1 MGDWLLGKQPGP
13 LIRSKT
19 KSFGKHISTQARG
32 PWLRTLVRR
41 AALVALMALVAPS
54 AARPQAAEE
63 KVHFPSLDEGATVL
77 DGYLFRPAEA
87 GRRPAVVFL
96 HGCAG
101 LFDRSHDIW
110 PREVAWAAR
119 LNALGYVVLMVD
131 SFAPRNQANMCAP
144 GTFQDRVYLAR
155 PSDAYGAL
163 RYLQAQAFVRPD
175 RIGLMGWSLG
185 GGTVLYA
192 IRKESLG
199 RPAALPEGDF
209 RAAVAF
215 YPASCKESSHKE
227 PWTSAVPLLV
237 LIGASDNWTPAEPC
251 KSFLEG
257 AVARGSPVEMRVYP
271 GAYHDF
277 DWPNMPLHG
286 LESDRTRAGIVP
298 LTGTDPAAREEAL
311 VRVPQFLARYL
322 ED

>member
-1 MGDWLLGKQPGP
+1 M
-13 LIRSKT
+13 SKT
-19 KSFGKHISTQARG
+19 TDFGKHTLRQRCGAR
-32 PWLRTLVRR
+32 LRRLARR
-41 AALVALMALVAPS
+41 AALVALVALVAPPV
-54 AARPQAAEE
+54 ARTGAEE
-63 KVHFPSLDEGATVL
+63 KVHFPSLDAGATVL
-77 DGYLFRPAEA
+77 DGYLFRPAEE

-101 LFDRSHDIW
+101 LFDRRHDIQ
-110 PREVAWAAR
+110 PREVDWAAR

-131 SFAPRNQANMCAP
+131 SFAPRDQGNMCAP
-144 GTFQDRVYLAR
+144 GNFQDAVYLAR

-175 RIGLMGWSLG
+175 RVAVMGWSLG
-185 GGTVLYA
+185 GGTVLYS

-199 RPAALPEGDF
+199 RPADLPAGDF

-227 PWTSAVPLLV
+227 PWTSAIPLLV
-237 LIGASDNWTPAEPC
+237 LIGASDNWTPADLC
-251 KSFLEG
+251 KSLLEG
-257 AVARGSPVEMRVYP
+257 AEARGSPVEMRIYP

-277 DWPNMPLHG
+277 DWPDMPLHG
-286 LESDRTRAGIVP
+286 IDSYRTRAGVVP
-298 LTGTDPAAREEAL
+298 ITGTDAAAREDAL
-311 VRVPQFLARYL
+311 QRVPQFLARHL

>member
-41 AALVALMALVAPS
+41 VALVALMALVAPS

-119 LNALGYVVLMVD
+119 LNALGYVVLMVN